1 MRNTTSVILIA
12 HTTEIKATY
21 PPNRRARGSVCV
33 SSIASMDT
41 FVSVRVGTCEDASS
55 NCAVG
60 NLFGWTLPYFANS
73 VPVGWTPKSM
83 TQKSPFASR
92 CGNGTAHVG
101 GVGGGGGDGGGDG
114 LGGGDG
120 FGGGGGGAGGS
131 GGGAGFGG
139 AGGGGGCLRW
149 EGLGVN
155 NGNTLSFIG

>member
-1 MRNTTSVILIA
+1 
-12 HTTEIKATY
+12 
-21 PPNRRARGSVCV
+21 
-33 SSIASMDT
+33 MDT
-41 FVSVRVGTCEDASS
+41 FVSVRVGTCEDASW

-73 VPVGWTPKSM
+73 VPVGWTPKSL

-101 GVGGGGGDGGGDG
+101 GVGGGGGDGGGNG

-139 AGGGGGCLRW
+139 AGGGGGCLHR
-149 EGLGVN
+149 GRKGRI
-155 NGNTLSFIG
+155 GCQQRQHFIIHRMIRRGGPGS

>member
-1 MRNTTSVILIA
+1 
-12 HTTEIKATY
+12 
-21 PPNRRARGSVCV
+21 
-33 SSIASMDT
+33 MDT

-73 VPVGWTPKSM
+73 VPVGWTPKSL

-101 GVGGGGGDGGGDG
+101 GVGGGGGDGGGNG

-155 NGNTLSFIG
+155 NGNTFYHSSDDSTGRAGRLGR